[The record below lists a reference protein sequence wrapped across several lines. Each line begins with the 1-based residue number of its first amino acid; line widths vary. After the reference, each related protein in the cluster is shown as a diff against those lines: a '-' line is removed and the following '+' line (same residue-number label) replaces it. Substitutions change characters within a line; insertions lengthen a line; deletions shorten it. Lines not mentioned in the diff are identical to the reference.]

1 MSIII
6 KKCKMKIKQGQ
17 QTPDDIQKSIHAKIK
32 NNNQFLDEINQYLHN
47 KGIEFAKRYDI
58 ITYVLLDKE
67 QADDQI
73 SSEIIE
79 WVKNKLSDISI
90 DKHEIY
96 QIVFMFFGNHY
107 FKKQLDQFY
116 TPMTICN
123 FINNLLI
130 PGKTAIDPACGTGDL
145 INHYKGDITLIDKSQ
160 SVLEMTRFI
169 KKNLGNNATIEHKDS
184 LQDLISSSTKYNYCV
199 MNPPFGSKTVVT
211 NKTILNKYELG
222 KDKAKQEIGIL
233 FVELGLKLLETD
245 GILFAIVPNG
255 YLGNT
260 NASYVSMRKMII
272 DNYTLLGI
280 IKLPDNAFSRSG
292 TGVATSI
299 LIIQNKKP
307 TTDYPIFIEDVKNIG
322 YTLNKKNTPFKYKTN
337 EEGYYLYDNSMNPI
351 LEEDLTHTMK
361 LFQSFIYKN
370 KISNL
375 SAIQTNHVYQ
385 NLKKSDLDESLIFD
399 IKRYLKIYKD
409 IRESGHN
416 NNYKT
421 LGEYCDNKAIFKFK
435 KTESQYYYID
445 IKSVNTPL
453 YNPRL
458 YPQITL
464 PARGKLKVR
473 KNDILISKLKGK
485 ISFTVI
491 TEAKDNLIASNGF
504 SVIRPKDEKS
514 LNIIFANLFTKSFK
528 TQHQSMVTGSIME
541 TISDDNIKNIYMEN
555 REDID
560 YEKYNSILK
569 SISILNKELTSI
581 NN

>member
-47 KGIEFAKRYDI
+47 KGVEFAKRYDI

-73 SSEIIE
+73 SKEIFE

-222 KDKAKQEIGIL
+222 KDKAKQEIGLL

-260 NASYVSMRKMII
+260 NANYLDMRKMII

-307 TTDYPIFIEDVKNIG
+307 TADYPIFIEDVENIG

-337 EEGYYLYDNSMNPI
+337 KEGYYAYDNSMNPI
-351 LEEDLTHTMK
+351 LEENLTHTME
-361 LFQSFIYKN
+361 LFQSFIHKN
-370 KISNL
+370 NILHLL
-375 SAIQTNHVYQ
+375 SKQTDSTYQ
-385 NLKKSDLDESLIFD
+385 HFKKSDLNEYLIFD
-399 IKRYLKIYKD
+399 IKRYLTIYKD
-409 IRESGHN
+409 IRHFAQSKQHKKLN
-416 NNYKT
+416 D
-421 LGEYCDNKAIFKFK
+421 YCDNTATFKFR
-435 KTESQYYYID
+435 KTKPQYYYVD

-453 YNPRL
+453 YNPNL
-458 YPQITL
+458 YSQLTL
-464 PARGKLKVR
+464 PARGKYCVQ

-491 TEAKDNLIASNGF
+491 TETKDNLIASNGF
-504 SVIRPKDEKS
+504 SVIRPKDNKS
-514 LNIIFANLFTKSFK
+514 LVIIFANLFTTTFK
-528 TQHQSMVTGSIME
+528 IQHQSMVTGSIME
-541 TISDDNIKNIYMEN
+541 TLSDDDIKNIYITE
-555 REDID
+555 EAID
-560 YEKYNSILK
+560 YEKYNSIL
-569 SISILNKELTSI
+569 SSILILNGELTTV

>member
-47 KGIEFAKRYDI
+47 KGVEFAKRYDI

-73 SSEIIE
+73 SKEIFE

-90 DKHEIY
+90 DKQEIY

-211 NKTILNKYELG
+211 NKNILNKYELG
-222 KDKAKQEIGIL
+222 KDKAKQEIGLL
-233 FVELGLKLLETD
+233 FVELGLKLLEPD

-260 NASYVSMRKMII
+260 NANYLDMRKMII

-307 TTDYPIFIEDVKNIG
+307 TADYPIFIEDVENIG

-337 EEGYYLYDNSMNPI
+337 KEGYYAYDNSMNPI
-351 LEEDLTHTMK
+351 LEENLTHTME
-361 LFQSFIYKN
+361 LFQSFIHKN
-370 KISNL
+370 NILHLL
-375 SAIQTNHVYQ
+375 SKQTDSTYQ
-385 NLKKSDLDESLIFD
+385 HFKKRDLNEYLIFD
-399 IKRYLKIYKD
+399 IKRYLTIYKD
-409 IRESGHN
+409 IRHFAQSKQHKKLN
-416 NNYKT
+416 D
-421 LGEYCDNKAIFKFK
+421 YCDNTATFKFR
-435 KTESQYYYID
+435 KTKPQYYYVD

-453 YNPRL
+453 YNPNL
-458 YPQITL
+458 YSQLTL
-464 PARGKLKVR
+464 PTRGKYCVQ

-491 TEAKDNLIASNGF
+491 TETKDNLIASNGF
-504 SVIRPKDEKS
+504 SVIRPKDNKS
-514 LNIIFANLFTKSFK
+514 LVIIFANLFTTTFK
-528 TQHQSMVTGSIME
+528 IQHQSMVTGSIME
-541 TISDDNIKNIYMEN
+541 TLSDDDIKNIYITE
-555 REDID
+555 EAID
-560 YEKYNSILK
+560 YEKYNSIL
-569 SISILNKELTSI
+569 SSILILNGELTTV

>member
-47 KGIEFAKRYDI
+47 KGVEFAKRYDI

-73 SSEIIE
+73 SKEIFE

-260 NASYVSMRKMII
+260 NANYLDMRKMII

-307 TTDYPIFIEDVKNIG
+307 TADYPIFIEDVENIG

-337 EEGYYLYDNSMNPI
+337 KEGYYAYDNSMNPI
-351 LEEDLTHTMK
+351 LEENLTHTME
-361 LFQSFIYKN
+361 LFQSFIHKN
-370 KISNL
+370 NILHLL
-375 SAIQTNHVYQ
+375 SKQTDSTYQ
-385 NLKKSDLDESLIFD
+385 HFKKSDLNEYLIFD
-399 IKRYLKIYKD
+399 IKRYLTIYKD
-409 IRESGHN
+409 IRHFAQSKQHKKLN
-416 NNYKT
+416 D
-421 LGEYCDNKAIFKFK
+421 YCDNTATFKFR
-435 KTESQYYYID
+435 KTKPQYYYVD

-453 YNPRL
+453 YNPNL
-458 YPQITL
+458 YSQLTL
-464 PARGKLKVR
+464 PARGKYCVQ

-491 TEAKDNLIASNGF
+491 TETKDNLIASNGF
-504 SVIRPKDEKS
+504 SVIRPKDNKS
-514 LNIIFANLFTKSFK
+514 LVIIFANLFTTTFK
-528 TQHQSMVTGSIME
+528 IQHQSMVTGSIME
-541 TISDDNIKNIYMEN
+541 TLSDDDIKNIYITE
-555 REDID
+555 EAID
-560 YEKYNSILK
+560 YEKYNSIL
-569 SISILNKELTSI
+569 SSILILNGELTTV

>member
-47 KGIEFAKRYDI
+47 KGVEFAKRYDI

-73 SSEIIE
+73 SKEIFE

-169 KKNLGNNATIEHKDS
+169 KKNLGNNATIQHKDS

-222 KDKAKQEIGIL
+222 KDKAKQEIGLL

-260 NASYVSMRKMII
+260 NANYLDMRKMII

-307 TTDYPIFIEDVKNIG
+307 TADYPIFIEDVENIG

-337 EEGYYLYDNSMNPI
+337 KEGYYAYDNSMNPI
-351 LEEDLTHTMK
+351 LEENLTHTME
-361 LFQSFIYKN
+361 LFQSFIHKN
-370 KISNL
+370 NILHLL
-375 SAIQTNHVYQ
+375 SKQTDSTYQ
-385 NLKKSDLDESLIFD
+385 HFKKSDLNEYLIFD
-399 IKRYLKIYKD
+399 IKRYLTIYKD
-409 IRESGHN
+409 IRHFAQSKQHKKLN
-416 NNYKT
+416 D
-421 LGEYCDNKAIFKFK
+421 YCDNTATFKFR
-435 KTESQYYYID
+435 KTKPQYYYVD

-453 YNPRL
+453 YNPNL
-458 YPQITL
+458 YSQLTL
-464 PARGKLKVR
+464 PARGKYCVQ

-491 TEAKDNLIASNGF
+491 TETKDNLIASNGF
-504 SVIRPKDEKS
+504 SVIRPKDNKS
-514 LNIIFANLFTKSFK
+514 LVIIFANLFTTTFK
-528 TQHQSMVTGSIME
+528 IQHQSMVTGSIME
-541 TISDDNIKNIYMEN
+541 TLSDDDIKNIYITE
-555 REDID
+555 EAID
-560 YEKYNSILK
+560 YEKYNSIL
-569 SISILNKELTSI
+569 SSILILNGELTTV

>member
-47 KGIEFAKRYDI
+47 KGVEFAKRYDI

-73 SSEIIE
+73 SKEIFE

-169 KKNLGNNATIEHKDS
+169 KKNLGNNATIQHKDS

-260 NASYVSMRKMII
+260 NANYLDMRKMII

-307 TTDYPIFIEDVKNIG
+307 TADYPIFIEDVENIG

-337 EEGYYLYDNSMNPI
+337 KEGYYAYDNSMNPI
-351 LEEDLTHTMK
+351 LEENLTHTME
-361 LFQSFIYKN
+361 LFQSFIHKN
-370 KISNL
+370 NILHLL
-375 SAIQTNHVYQ
+375 SKQTDSTYQ
-385 NLKKSDLDESLIFD
+385 HFKKSDLNEYLIFD
-399 IKRYLKIYKD
+399 IKRYLTIYKD
-409 IRESGHN
+409 IRHFAQSKQHKKLN
-416 NNYKT
+416 D
-421 LGEYCDNKAIFKFK
+421 YCDNTATFKFR
-435 KTESQYYYID
+435 KTKPQYYYVD

-453 YNPRL
+453 YNPNL
-458 YPQITL
+458 YSQLTL
-464 PARGKLKVR
+464 PARGKYCVQ

-491 TEAKDNLIASNGF
+491 TETKDNLIASNGF
-504 SVIRPKDEKS
+504 SVIRPKDNKS
-514 LNIIFANLFTKSFK
+514 LVIIFANLFTTTFK
-528 TQHQSMVTGSIME
+528 IQHQSMVTGSIME
-541 TISDDNIKNIYMEN
+541 TLSDDDIKNIYITE
-555 REDID
+555 EAID
-560 YEKYNSILK
+560 YEKYNSIL
-569 SISILNKELTSI
+569 SSILILNGELTTV

>member
-47 KGIEFAKRYDI
+47 KGVEFAKRYDI

-73 SSEIIE
+73 SKEIFE

-169 KKNLGNNATIEHKDS
+169 KKNLGNNATIEQKDS
-184 LQDLISSSTKYNYCV
+184 LQDLISSSTKYNYCI

-211 NKTILNKYELG
+211 DKTILNKYELG
-222 KDKAKQEIGIL
+222 KDKAKQEIGLL

-260 NASYVSMRKMII
+260 NANYLDMRKMII

-307 TTDYPIFIEDVKNIG
+307 TADYPIFIEDVENIG

-337 EEGYYLYDNSMNPI
+337 KEGYYAYDNSMNPI
-351 LEEDLTHTMK
+351 LEENLTHTME
-361 LFQSFIYKN
+361 LFQSFIHKN
-370 KISNL
+370 NILHLL
-375 SAIQTNHVYQ
+375 SKQTDSTYQ
-385 NLKKSDLDESLIFD
+385 HFKKSDLNEYLIFD
-399 IKRYLKIYKD
+399 IKRYLTIYKD
-409 IRESGHN
+409 IRHFAQSKQHKKLN
-416 NNYKT
+416 D
-421 LGEYCDNKAIFKFK
+421 YCDNTATFKFR
-435 KTESQYYYID
+435 KTKPQYYYVD

-453 YNPRL
+453 YNPNL
-458 YPQITL
+458 YSQLTL
-464 PARGKLKVR
+464 PARGKYCVQ

-491 TEAKDNLIASNGF
+491 TETKDNLIASNGF
-504 SVIRPKDEKS
+504 SVIRPKDNKS
-514 LNIIFANLFTKSFK
+514 LVIIFANLFTTTFK
-528 TQHQSMVTGSIME
+528 IQHQSMVTGSIME
-541 TISDDNIKNIYMEN
+541 TLSDDDIKNIYITE
-555 REDID
+555 EAID
-560 YEKYNSILK
+560 YEKYNSIL
-569 SISILNKELTSI
+569 SSILILNGELTTV

>member
-32 NNNQFLDEINQYLHN
+32 NNNQFLDETNQYLHN

-73 SSEIIE
+73 SKEIFE

-222 KDKAKQEIGIL
+222 KDKAKQEIGLL

-260 NASYVSMRKMII
+260 NANYLDMRKMII

-307 TTDYPIFIEDVKNIG
+307 TADYPIFIEDVENIG

-337 EEGYYLYDNSMNPI
+337 KEGYYAYDNSMNPI
-351 LEEDLTHTMK
+351 LEENLTHTME
-361 LFQSFIYKN
+361 LFQSFIHKN
-370 KISNL
+370 NILHLL
-375 SAIQTNHVYQ
+375 SKQTDSTYQ
-385 NLKKSDLDESLIFD
+385 HFKKSDLNEYLIFD
-399 IKRYLKIYKD
+399 IKRYLTIYKD
-409 IRESGHN
+409 IRHFAQSKQHKKLN
-416 NNYKT
+416 D
-421 LGEYCDNKAIFKFK
+421 YCDNTATFKFR
-435 KTESQYYYID
+435 KTKPQYYYVD

-453 YNPRL
+453 YNPNL
-458 YPQITL
+458 YSQLTL
-464 PARGKLKVR
+464 PARGKYCVQ

-491 TEAKDNLIASNGF
+491 TETKDNLIASNGF
-504 SVIRPKDEKS
+504 SVIRPKDNKS
-514 LNIIFANLFTKSFK
+514 LVIIFANLFTTTFK
-528 TQHQSMVTGSIME
+528 IQHQSMVTGSIME
-541 TISDDNIKNIYMEN
+541 TLSDDDIKNIYITE
-555 REDID
+555 EAID
-560 YEKYNSILK
+560 YEKYKSIL
-569 SISILNKELTSI
+569 SSILILNGELTTV

>member
-47 KGIEFAKRYDI
+47 KGVEFAKRYDI

-73 SSEIIE
+73 SKEIFE

-184 LQDLISSSTKYNYCV
+184 LQDLISSSTKYNYCI

-211 NKTILNKYELG
+211 DKTILNKYELG
-222 KDKAKQEIGIL
+222 KDKAKQEIGLL

-260 NASYVSMRKMII
+260 NANYLDMRKMII

-307 TTDYPIFIEDVKNIG
+307 TADYPIFIEDVENIG

-337 EEGYYLYDNSMNPI
+337 KEGYYAYDNSMNPI
-351 LEEDLTHTMK
+351 LEENLTHTME
-361 LFQSFIYKN
+361 LFQSFIHKN
-370 KISNL
+370 NILHLL
-375 SAIQTNHVYQ
+375 SKQTDSTYQ
-385 NLKKSDLDESLIFD
+385 HFKKSDLNEYLIFD
-399 IKRYLKIYKD
+399 IKRYLTIYKD
-409 IRESGHN
+409 IRHFAQSKQHKKLN
-416 NNYKT
+416 D
-421 LGEYCDNKAIFKFK
+421 YCDNTATFKFR
-435 KTESQYYYID
+435 KTKPQYYYVD

-453 YNPRL
+453 YNPNL
-458 YPQITL
+458 YSQLTL
-464 PARGKLKVR
+464 PARGKYCVQ

-491 TEAKDNLIASNGF
+491 TETKDNLIASNGF
-504 SVIRPKDEKS
+504 SVIRPKDNKS
-514 LNIIFANLFTKSFK
+514 LVIIFANLFTTTFK
-528 TQHQSMVTGSIME
+528 IQHQSMVTGSIME
-541 TISDDNIKNIYMEN
+541 TLSDDDIKNIYITE
-555 REDID
+555 EAID
-560 YEKYNSILK
+560 YEKYNSIL
-569 SISILNKELTSI
+569 SSILILNGELTTV

>member
-47 KGIEFAKRYDI
+47 KGVEFAKRYDI

-73 SSEIIE
+73 SKEIFE

-90 DKHEIY
+90 DKQEIY

-260 NASYVSMRKMII
+260 NANYLDMRKMII

-307 TTDYPIFIEDVKNIG
+307 TADYPIFIEDVENIG

-337 EEGYYLYDNSMNPI
+337 KEGYYAYDNSMNPI
-351 LEEDLTHTMK
+351 LEENLTHTME
-361 LFQSFIYKN
+361 LFQSFIHKN
-370 KISNL
+370 NILHLL
-375 SAIQTNHVYQ
+375 SKQTDSTYQ
-385 NLKKSDLDESLIFD
+385 HFKKSDLNEYLIFD
-399 IKRYLKIYKD
+399 IKRYLTIYKD
-409 IRESGHN
+409 IRHFAQSKQHKKLN
-416 NNYKT
+416 D
-421 LGEYCDNKAIFKFK
+421 YCDNTATFKFR
-435 KTESQYYYID
+435 KTKPQYYYVD

-453 YNPRL
+453 YNPNL
-458 YPQITL
+458 YSQLTL
-464 PARGKLKVR
+464 PARGKYCVQ

-491 TEAKDNLIASNGF
+491 TETKDNLIASNGF
-504 SVIRPKDEKS
+504 SVIRPKDNKS
-514 LNIIFANLFTKSFK
+514 LVIIFANLFTTTFK
-528 TQHQSMVTGSIME
+528 IQHQSMVTGSIME
-541 TISDDNIKNIYMEN
+541 TLSDDDIKNIYITE
-555 REDID
+555 EAID
-560 YEKYNSILK
+560 YEKYNSIL
-569 SISILNKELTSI
+569 SSILILNGELTTV